1 MIENNVFLYICQQRK
16 EETQT
21 IYDVVNQ
28 TREYTPVDVKFE
40 NTTYICT
47 TFSMVEI
54 SIGGVHYEFSLL
66 IT

>member
-28 TREYTPVDVKFE
+28 TRENTPVDVKFE
-40 NTTYICT
+40 NTTYIFT